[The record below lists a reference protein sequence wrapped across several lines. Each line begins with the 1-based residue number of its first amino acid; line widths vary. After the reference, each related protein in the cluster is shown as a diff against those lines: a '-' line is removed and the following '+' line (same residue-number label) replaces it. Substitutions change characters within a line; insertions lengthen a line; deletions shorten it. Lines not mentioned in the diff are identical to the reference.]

1 MEKLLKAIDK
11 NPKKFLEKLDETK
24 LEKILVYAS
33 DKYYNDDPV
42 LSDDVYDLLEDKLRE
57 LNPKN
62 KILSKTG
69 APVRGDI
76 EKVRLPVWLGSL
88 DKIKPDTR
96 KLEIWLE
103 KYTGPYVIS
112 DKLDGISGLL
122 VYKKSGKLSIYT
134 RGDGEIGQDIS
145 FLGDYLKLP
154 KLKQDIC
161 IRGEFVMKK
170 KTFEKKYAE
179 VTFPKARTAVNSV
192 VNSKKPDIRIIKDI
206 DFVGYEI
213 VKKNGDKWSSQF
225 QKMKELGFTAATYKI
240 EKSLNQKKLISL
252 LMSMKQSSPYE
263 IDGIV
268 VSDDEEYLRYTSGRP
283 NYSVAF
289 KVNNEG
295 IETVI
300 EDIEWNPSKF
310 GVLVPRI
317 TIKPVVIDGDTV
329 RHTSG
334 KNAKFVEE
342 NGLGKGAV
350 VKVIKSGDV
359 IPEIVEVIKK
369 VKPNFPTDV
378 KYRWNDTHVDIL
390 LNENKVNDEI
400 QIKRLL
406 HVFHALDVPG
416 VSIGLVTKFYEGG
429 YTKFS
434 DFVNITIDDIMEL
447 PGFQEKSATKIYRA
461 INDTLDQEFPL
472 ETVMKASLIFGNGYG
487 EKKLRLVIETYP
499 NLLENPKIITLE
511 NLNKV
516 EGFSDK
522 SSQGFLEHFPQFLK
536 FLKENP
542 YYKIKKFE
550 TKKGKLSGK
559 TFVFTGFRDAKLK
572 DQIESLGGK
581 VLDSVSAKTD
591 LLVYGK
597 PEDLDKS
604 KGAKAKKLGIKT
616 VIRDE
621 FKI

>member
-11 NPKKFLEKLDETK
+11 NPEKFLEKLNESK
-24 LEKILVYAS
+24 LEKILTYAS

-42 LSDDVYDLLEDKLRE
+42 LDDDVYDLMEDKLRE

-62 KILSKTG
+62 KILGKTG
-69 APVRGDI
+69 APIRSDI
-76 EKVRLPVWLGSL
+76 EKVKLPVWLGSL

-103 KYTGPYVIS
+103 KYTGPYVVS

-122 VYKKSGKLSIYT
+122 VYNKSGKLSIYT

-154 KLKQDIC
+154 RLKQDIC

-192 VNSKKPDIRIIKDI
+192 VNSKKPNISVIKDI

-213 VKKNGDKWSSQF
+213 IKKNGDRWSTQF
-225 QKMKELGFTAATYKI
+225 EQMEDLGFTAATRKT
-240 EKSLNQKKLISL
+240 EKSLNQKKLVSL
-252 LMSMKQSSPYE
+252 LMKMKESSPYE

-268 VSDDEEYLRYTSGRP
+268 VSADEEYLRYTSGKP

-300 EDIEWNPSKF
+300 EEIEWNPSKF

-359 IPEIVEVIKK
+359 IPEIIEVVKK

-434 DFVNITIDDIMEL
+434 DFVNITIEDIMEL
-447 PGFQEKSATKIYRA
+447 PGFQEKSATKVYQA

-487 EKKLRLVIETYP
+487 EKKLRMVIETYP
-499 NLLENPKIITLE
+499 NLLETPKIITLE

-522 SSQGFLEHFPQFLK
+522 SSQVFLEHFPQFLK

-559 TFVFTGFRDAKLK
+559 TYVFTGFRDAKLK
-572 DQIESLGGK
+572 DQVESLGGK

-597 PEDLDKS
+597 SEDLDKS
-604 KGAKAKKLGIKT
+604 KGAKAKKLGVKT

>member
-11 NPKKFLEKLDETK
+11 NPEKFLEKLDETK
-24 LEKILVYAS
+24 LEKILAYAS
-33 DKYYNDDPV
+33 DKYYNENPV
-42 LSDDVYDLLEDKLRE
+42 LSDDVYDLLEDRLRNLDPE
-57 LNPKN
+57 N
-62 KILSKTG
+62 KILGKTG
-69 APVRGDI
+69 APIRSDI
-76 EKVRLPVWLGSL
+76 EKVKLPVWLGSL

-103 KYTGPYVIS
+103 KYTGPYVVS

-122 VYKKSGKLSIYT
+122 VYKKSGSLSIYT
-134 RGDGEIGQDIS
+134 RGDGEIGQNIS

-154 KLKQDIC
+154 RLKQDIC

-170 KTFEKKYAE
+170 KTFEKKYQKI
-179 VTFPKARTAVNSV
+179 FPKARTAVNSV
-192 VNSKKPDIRIIKDI
+192 VNSKKPDIKVIKDI
-206 DFVGYEI
+206 DFVGYEV

-225 QKMKELGFTAATYKI
+225 EEMGVLGFTGATHKI

-252 LMSMKQSSPYE
+252 LMNMKQSSQYE

-268 VSDDEEYLRYTSGRP
+268 VSADEEYLRYTSGRP

-300 EDIEWNPSKF
+300 EEIEWNPSKF

-317 TIKPVVIDGDTV
+317 TIKPVIIEGDTV

-359 IPEIVEVIKK
+359 IPEIIEVVKK

-434 DFVNITIDDIMEL
+434 DFVDITIDDIMEL
-447 PGFQEKSATKIYRA
+447 PGFQEKSATKVYQA

-487 EKKLRLVIETYP
+487 EKKLRMVIETYP
-499 NLLENPKIITLE
+499 TLLENPKIITLE

-522 SSQGFLEHFPQFLK
+522 SSQVFLEHFPQFLK
-536 FLKENP
+536 FLKENS

-572 DQIESLGGK
+572 DQVESLGGK

-597 PEDLDKS
+597 SEDLDKS
-604 KGAKAKKLGIKT
+604 KGAKAKKLGVKT